1 KLAGVP
7 CQVYVRTVA
16 ANNAQPLTQDQC
28 LRALHHLRVQSTS
41 KTAPQAK

>member
-1 KLAGVP
+1 
-7 CQVYVRTVA
+7 
-16 ANNAQPLTQDQC
+16 C

>member
-1 KLAGVP
+1 
-7 CQVYVRTVA
+7 VYVRTVA

-28 LRALHHLRVQSTS
+28 LRTLHHLRVQSTS

>member
-1 KLAGVP
+1 
-7 CQVYVRTVA
+7 
-16 ANNAQPLTQDQC
+16 TQDQC

>member
-1 KLAGVP
+1 
-7 CQVYVRTVA
+7 
-16 ANNAQPLTQDQC
+16 DQC